1 MIFAQREWNPAVAR
15 FEPGL
20 LSVWDL
26 DSLHGC
32 VDEQHYDNGAQN
44 EHLARQGHQRRL
56 KRNPNSFRSFEVN
69 LG

>member
-1 MIFAQREWNPAVAR
+1 VIFAQGELNPTVAR

-26 DSLHGC
+26 DFLYGC

-44 EHLARQGHQRRL
+44 DH
-56 KRNPNSFRSFEVN
+56 PI
-69 LG
+69 